1 MAIFPVLMFFSF
13 INLGVKII
21 FLEVIDFFSGG
32 LLQIWKKRL
41 VFITNALAWLLV
53 FGITALLLS
62 SLLPV
67 WHSLIFSLFHIF
79 LLVITYYLNIYLV
92 NRFIEKGKYGA
103 YLALFAIVF
112 ALVSFFRISFNLR
125 YFENTSVLKI
135 PIRENWAYI
144 FSVFSTLMVLILSF
158 FYGLLIN
165 RSKKEKEY
173 KEIIS
178 RQQEAQLQFLKAQ
191 MNPHFLFNTLNNIY
205 SLTIGKA
212 PKASEMLLL
221 LSDLLRYAVY
231 ESKKDKVKI
240 ESEIKQIEKLIQL
253 FQLKSEK
260 TLSISFDVRCKQST
274 VFIEPMIL
282 IPLVENCFKH
292 CNFDSLKSAYV
303 SIRLT
308 AENNKLEFETIN
320 TKDHWEKS
328 KDTVGGVGLE
338 NIRQRLAILYPKRH
352 TLDIQDEA
360 TIFNLK
366 LTIIIDVS

>member
-1 MAIFPVLMFFSF
+1 M
-13 INLGVKII
+13 
-21 FLEVIDFFSGG
+21 EVIDFFAGG
-32 LLQIWKKRL
+32 LREIRKKRL
-41 VFITNALAWLLV
+41 VFIINALAWLLV

-62 SLLPV
+62 TLLPG
-67 WHSLIFSLFHIF
+67 WHSPIFSLFHIS
-79 LLVITYYLNIYLV
+79 LLAISYYLNIYLV
-92 NRFIEKGKYGA
+92 DRFIEKKKYGV
-103 YLALFAIVF
+103 YLTLFVILLVAISF
-112 ALVSFFRISFNLR
+112 ARISFNLH
-125 YFENTSVLKI
+125 YFKDTSILKI
-135 PIRENWAYI
+135 PIKENWAYI

-173 KEIIS
+173 KEIINK
-178 RQQEAQLQFLKAQ
+178 QQEAQLQFLKAQ

-205 SLTIGKA
+205 SLTIEKA

-260 TLSISFDVRCKQST
+260 TLSISFDSVCSQSN

-292 CNFDSLKSAYV
+292 CNFDGLENAYV
-303 SIRLT
+303 SIRLST
-308 AENNKLEFETIN
+308 EEHKLEFETIN

-328 KDTVGGVGLE
+328 KDGVGGVGLE
-338 NIRQRLAILYPKRH
+338 NIRQRLGILYPKRH
-352 TLDIQDEA
+352 TLSIKDG
-360 TIFNLK
+360 TTLFNLK
-366 LTIIIDVS
+366 LTITN